1 MIKTT
6 IDPKFIKY
14 VLVMKYCG
22 FYAHNYEFISQ
33 LAHEFA
39 GKKEVIGYS
48 TLEHA
53 IHFDSEEEALA
64 ALAAQPDWVKE
75 KHKVQPFTKIGT
87 YCAVGI

>member
-1 MIKTT
+1 MIKTN

-22 FYAHNYEFISQ
+22 YHSCNYEFISQ

-39 GKKEVIGYS
+39 GKKEAIGYS

-53 IHFDSEEEALA
+53 IHFDSEEEAAKVLA
-64 ALAAQPDWVKE
+64 TQPEWVQKGHE
-75 KHKVQPFTKIGT
+75 IRPFTKIGT